1 MSYFEEIKENNWVD
15 LITPRNK
22 LKFHIQRDVY
32 KEEIELELAK
42 ISNQSNFNTTSD
54 KIIFLEYVLLKKKKR
69 IAQSREMSVQL
80 IDTIYIKVLQQ
91 FDAYGIYL
99 I

>member
-1 MSYFEEIKENNWVD
+1 M
-15 LITPRNK
+15 
-22 LKFHIQRDVY
+22 
-32 KEEIELELAK
+32 
-42 ISNQSNFNTTSD
+42 
-54 KIIFLEYVLLKKKKR
+54 FLEYVLLKKKKR

-99 I
+99 IQYNTNFN